1 MATSFPFLA
10 IARAFFVPYGVVI
23 RLADSIDRHGYP
35 LAEQYGDHKHM
46 HGGLLQAIERA
57 SWYERRRRESVQSTE
72 DGHR

>member
-1 MATSFPFLA
+1 METTFPFLA

-57 SWYERRRRESVQSTE
+57 SWHERRRRESVQNTE